1 MPRKSD
7 EPVYKM
13 KSMDFVGQILQEQE
27 DAEEGGDLLPLSSI
41 IPKKNQPRRYF
52 DSEKLEKLAI
62 SIRARGILQPI
73 LVRPLENGQ
82 YELVA
87 GERRY
92 RAAQIAGLNEIPSII
107 RELSD
112 EETTEIAL
120 TENLQREDL
129 STLEKLEGIL
139 QLLQIKHFREINNE
153 NRQWVIDHLFSDGLM
168 IQRDRS
174 ASISES
180 WPTSEQTLDSLG
192 VSIAT
197 MLKWMRLLSIPNEI
211 KQAHLE
217 GKLDFTK
224 AIEIAKLND
233 ANKRNELLQ
242 EAIAQN
248 LTLREIQASVKE
260 LKSPK
265 KTKKQIKVQ
274 KLIDRASALSQWVEK
289 AQFWEEPDKVAKFEE
304 LLMQLEEFRK
314 SVGN

>member
-7 EPVYKM
+7 EPVYQM
-13 KSMDFVGQILQEQE
+13 KSMDFVDQILQEQE
-27 DAEEGGDLLPLSSI
+27 DSDEGSDFLPLSSI

-52 DSEKLEKLAI
+52 DSEKLEQLAI
-62 SIRARGILQPI
+62 SIRTNGILQPI

-92 RAAQIAGLNEIPSII
+92 RAAQLANLDEIPSII
-107 RELSD
+107 RDLSD

-139 QLLQIKHFREINNE
+139 QLLQIKHFGETGEE
-153 NRQWVIDHLFSDGLM
+153 NRQWIIDHLFSDGLM

-174 ASISES
+174 ASISER
-180 WPTSEQTLDSLG
+180 WPISEQTLNSLG

-217 GKLDFTK
+217 GKLNFTK
-224 AIEIAKLND
+224 AIEIAKLKD
-233 ANKRNELLQ
+233 ENKRNALLHD
-242 EAIAQN
+242 AITQN
-248 LTLREIQASVKE
+248 LSLREIQSNVKE

-265 KTKKQIKVQ
+265 KKKQNKSQ
-274 KLIDRASALSQWVEK
+274 KLIDRASKISKWVEK
-289 AQFWEEPDKVAKFEE
+289 AQFWGEADKVAEFEE
-304 LLMQLEEFRK
+304 LLRQLEEFRK